1 MARIYAFSTVVVSPK
16 FSNSP
21 PLRATTG
28 VPAIFITLLEAEER
42 RMSSTLK
49 NCMGCSEFPTGPESG
64 FAAKNRYCPLP
75 ATPFGE
81 PPS

>member
-16 FSNSP
+16 FLNSP

-28 VPAIFITLLEAEER
+28 ARAIFITLLEAEER

-49 NCMGCSEFPTGPESG
+49 NCTGCSEFRTGPESV
-64 FAAKNRYCPLP
+64 FAAKNRFCPLP
-75 ATPFGE
+75 AAPSGE